1 MNECIFY
8 ILANGH
14 FCRELGE
21 SNPENKTPDTPVILF
36 DLLARGKELP
46 HLNHSL
52 DQENKLWAH
61 WTAGLKGCQSTNYT
75 KYHQSHIITNVA
87 NGWHKNIF
95 DKMRKQSEASLN
107 ISPT

>member
-61 WTAGLKGCQSTNYT
+61 WTAGLKGYQQTMLLTIAYS
-75 KYHQSHIITNVA
+75 HQRDHRPA
-87 NGWHKNIF
+87 QEH
-95 DKMRKQSEASLN
+95 L
-107 ISPT
+107 